1 MKDFEGKILKI
12 YFNNSQ
18 GWVCMTGSFIR
29 KEDDF
34 YIVRDN
40 LSHSIKYLN
49 KNFIRQ
55 IEIVGD
61 SYEQ

>member
-1 MKDFEGKILKI
+1 
-12 YFNNSQ
+12 
-18 GWVCMTGSFIR
+18 MTGSFIR
-29 KEDDF
+29 KEEDF